1 MPVSARERS
10 AWGAHA
16 ARVPGL
22 AYFGEPPKRTRESR
36 VLRLAG
42 RTIALKASTKLPVQ
56 KTFSL
61 AASERFVVAWLH

>member
-1 MPVSARERS
+1 MPVSAREES
-10 AWGAHA
+10 ACAPLLLG
-16 ARVPGL
+16 
-22 AYFGEPPKRTRESR
+22 
-36 VLRLAG
+36 G

>member
-1 MPVSARERS
+1 MPVSAREGS
-10 AWGAHA
+10 ARDSRARLGVFRRA
-16 ARVPGL
+16 ADRNTRV
-22 AYFGEPPKRTRESR
+22 ACAT
-36 VLRLAG
+36 LRLAG